1 MTIWGLSIRS
11 LVVDYQPR
19 SEIGL
24 EVCLGLDD
32 DSHLSTCQREGRGQ
46 QFFFDLPALI
56 AVLALLP
63 AKKQLF

>member
-11 LVVDYQPR
+11 LLLFPSISFANLSLRAKSVVHQPR

-32 DSHLSTCQREGRGQ
+32 DSHLSACQREGR
-46 QFFFDLPALI
+46 
-56 AVLALLP
+56 
-63 AKKQLF
+63 